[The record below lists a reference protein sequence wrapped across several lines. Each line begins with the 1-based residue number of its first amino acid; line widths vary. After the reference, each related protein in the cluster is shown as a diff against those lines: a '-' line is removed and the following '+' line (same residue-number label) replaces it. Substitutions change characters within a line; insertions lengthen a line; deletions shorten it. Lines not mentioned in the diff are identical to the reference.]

1 MLPGHPPPS
10 AVNVF
15 FYAQQ
20 NPIIRVKTAKP
31 CQKSEPV
38 ISFEFFPPKTEA
50 GVTNLFKTVNTRRA
64 YNPSFVSV
72 TYGAGGSTRD
82 KTVDLVRRIK
92 SEIGI
97 EAMSHLSCVGATKA
111 DIDSILDDLAAA
123 DIDNILALGGD
134 PPKDQPIVDRSAWG
148 FQHANELA
156 AHIKA
161 RQRFCVGGAC
171 YPEGHID
178 APSKDIDLKYC
189 KQKVDDGA
197 EFLIPQLFFDNR
209 DYLDFVERAR
219 DIGIEV
225 PIVPGIMPVTN
236 FTQIKRFA
244 QICGA
249 TIPKQMTIDMTPVEE
264 DPEKVEALGIAY
276 ATKQCRELLDA
287 GVPGFHFYTL
297 NKSRAMS
304 QILTNLKLS

>member
-1 MLPGHPPPS
+1 MK
-10 AVNVF
+10 VREM
-15 FYAQQ
+15 YDRQQ
-20 NPIIRVKTAKP
+20 
-31 CQKSEPV
+31 PV
-38 ISFEFFPPKTEA
+38 ISFEFFPPKTN
-50 GVTNLFKTVNTRRA
+50 GGMRNLFKTVNTLRA

-72 TYGAGGSTRD
+72 TYGAGGSTRS

-92 SEIGI
+92 SDLGI
-97 EAMSHLSCVGATKA
+97 EAMSHLSCVGASKA

-134 PPKDQPIVDRSAWG
+134 PPRDQDVMHRSAWG

-178 APSKDIDLKYC
+178 APSKDIDLQFC

-197 EFLIPQLFFDNR
+197 DFLITQLFFDNR
-209 DYLDFVERAR
+209 DYIDFVERAR
-219 DIGIEV
+219 AIGITV

-236 FTQIKRFA
+236 FAQIKRFA
-244 QICGA
+244 ELCGA
-249 TIPKQMTIDMTPVEE
+249 AIPPQMHIDMAPVED
-264 DPEKVEALGIAY
+264 DPDKAETLGIAY
-276 ATKQCRELLDA
+276 ATRQCRELLEA
-287 GVPGFHFYTL
+287 GAPGFHFYTL

-304 QILTNLKLS
+304 RVLDNLKLG

>member
-1 MLPGHPPPS
+1 MKIREM
-10 AVNVF
+10 
-15 FYAQQ
+15 YDRQQ
-20 NPIIRVKTAKP
+20 PI
-31 CQKSEPV
+31 
-38 ISFEFFPPKTEA
+38 ISFEFFPPKTKN
-50 GVTNLFKTVNTRRA
+50 GVTNLFKTVDTLRA

-92 SEIGI
+92 SELGI

-148 FQHANELA
+148 FQYANELA
-156 AHIKA
+156 AHIKM

-178 APSKDIDLKYC
+178 APSKEIDLKYC
-189 KQKVDDGA
+189 KQKVDNGA
-197 EFLIPQLFFDNR
+197 EFLITQLFFDNR
-209 DYLDFVERAR
+209 DYVDFVERAR
-219 DIGIEV
+219 AVGIDV

-244 QICGA
+244 GLCGA
-249 TIPKQMTIDMTPVEE
+249 SIPSQMNIDMAPVE
-264 DPEKVEALGIAY
+264 DDLEKVEDLGIAY
-276 ATKQCRELLDA
+276 ATQQCRELLDA
-287 GVPGFHFYTL
+287 GAPGFHFYTL

-304 QILTNLKLS
+304 RILDHLKLS